1 MDLWR
6 SCSAAWRSCSCLGL
20 FGLSSFLGERRSKE
34 MNIRKVLGASGAR
47 IWLLLSGDFLSPV
60 FIAFL
65 LAVPLSMLIAQK
77 ILSGITYHARIGW
90 WMFVAAGSLAV
101 VIALL
106 TVSYQGLK
114 VASDN
119 PVKRLR
125 TE

>member
-1 MDLWR
+1 
-6 SCSAAWRSCSCLGL
+6 
-20 FGLSSFLGERRSKE
+20 
-34 MNIRKVLGASGAR
+34 MNIRKVLGASGVR

-65 LAVPLSMLIAQK
+65 LAVPLSMLIEQK
-77 ILSGITYHARIGW
+77 MLSGVTYHARIGW
-90 WMFVAAGSLAV
+90 WMFVAAGLLAV

-114 VASDN
+114 VASEN